1 MGLIKYDKYQGI
13 DNYWYYKIISYA
25 LNIIERRGNEG
36 FWKELQLFVKI
47 GRYAQ
52 RDSEMI
58 DFASYVFEDVEIDEQ
73 LSMAHIYNRIK
84 QLEDFRNAEDV
95 FEENQ
100 AEEPEGSF

>member
-1 MGLIKYDKYQGI
+1 
-13 DNYWYYKIISYA
+13 
-25 LNIIERRGNEG
+25 
-36 FWKELQLFVKI
+36 
-47 GRYAQ
+47 
-52 RDSEMI
+52 MI